1 MQLTYGISNRNIWG
15 LKSDCSL
22 VEILQ
27 ILLHKSYKMMSHQL
41 EKVIQQSFIK
51 LFKWIN
57 SIQYYINL

>member
-27 ILLHKSYKMMSHQL
+27 ILLHKFYKMMSHQL
-41 EKVIQQSFIK
+41 EKVIQTIV
-51 LFKWIN
+51 
-57 SIQYYINL
+57 Y